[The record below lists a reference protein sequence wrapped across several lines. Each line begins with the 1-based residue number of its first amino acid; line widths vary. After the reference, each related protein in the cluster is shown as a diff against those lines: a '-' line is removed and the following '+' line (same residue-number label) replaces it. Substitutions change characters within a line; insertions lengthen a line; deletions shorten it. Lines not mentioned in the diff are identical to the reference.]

1 MAPLHHSARSSSSVA
16 SSQVRGGRRT
26 SAGWWRSG
34 LLGILVLAGC
44 KTAEPVLVQP
54 SFTTAPALLVR
65 RPADI
70 AVMPVEDA
78 SPGGGATR
86 HLTFLRQEVMR
97 QLVDRRYTP
106 LTAGVV
112 DAAMKGNA
120 DVAAAQATGASIL
133 EPGMLK
139 KLAGHSS
146 EDALFVLRIE
156 HWDESNLLSSK
167 RIHFRCQATLV
178 ANDGQQLWFGTLGG
192 EIKAGGAGA
201 APRDRDSMARNCGEM
216 LVHELML
223 QLPMRQP

>member
-1 MAPLHHSARSSSSVA
+1 MAQLHPSARSSSSAPLMV
-16 SSQVRGGRRT
+16 
-26 SAGWWRSG
+26 G
-34 LLGILVLAGC
+34 LLGLVLLAGC
-44 KTAEPVLVQP
+44 KTTDPVLVQP

-70 AVMPVEDA
+70 AVLPVEDA
-78 SPGGGATR
+78 TPGAAATR

-120 DVAAAQATGASIL
+120 DVAAARTSGGSIL
-133 EPGMLK
+133 EPATLK

-146 EDALFVLRIE
+146 EDAMFVLRLDQ
-156 HWDESNLLSSK
+156 WDESNLLSNK

-178 ANDGQQLWFGTLGG
+178 ANDGQQLWFGTLAG

-216 LVHELML
+216 LVRELML